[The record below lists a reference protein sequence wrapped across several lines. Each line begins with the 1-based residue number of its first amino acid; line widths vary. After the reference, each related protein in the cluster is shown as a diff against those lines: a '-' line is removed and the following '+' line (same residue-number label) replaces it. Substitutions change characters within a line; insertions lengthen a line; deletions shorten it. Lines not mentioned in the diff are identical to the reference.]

1 MQVVV
6 IFNVYI
12 SVMGYLFYKVRISVL
27 GEVHFCVSTF
37 FFLSHVLKC
46 CLIVYIYSSS
56 MITIQIRS
64 SANEPEAHCVCPV
77 LRC

>member
-37 FFLSHVLKC
+37 FFLVTCTEMLSDS
-46 CLIVYIYSSS
+46 VYI
-56 MITIQIRS
+56 Q
-64 SANEPEAHCVCPV
+64 
-77 LRC
+77 L